1 MPINSVITNSNA
13 MMALRHLND
22 TNRQMA
28 ATQGRISTG
37 LKINNAIDDSSNYTI
52 AQGLRSDVKAM
63 STISQGLNNT
73 KGAAQ
78 VALAGANSV
87 SNLLA
92 DVRAKLVEMS
102 NEGISAS
109 QRSILATDLNSLM
122 SQVGNFISNAE
133 FNGQNI
139 LTATSTNIL
148 TLSNINGGQLTLN
161 AQDIETDAQALATV
175 AAAIAGATASASA
188 LAGSFVTLETTVNA
202 ALGGLGADI
211 RAINL
216 QNEFL
221 GQVRDATEE
230 GLGNIIDADMAR
242 ESAKLSSLQIRQ
254 ELGMQVTG
262 IANTAPQ
269 SLLGLFK

>member
-28 ATQGRISTG
+28 ETQGRISTG

-109 QRSILATDLNSLM
+109 QRSILAT
-122 SQVGNFISNAE
+122 
-133 FNGQNI
+133 
-139 LTATSTNIL
+139 
-148 TLSNINGGQLTLN
+148 LS
-161 AQDIETDAQALATV
+161 AQIV
-175 AAAIAGATASASA
+175 HC
-188 LAGSFVTLETTVNA
+188 
-202 ALGGLGADI
+202 
-211 RAINL
+211 
-216 QNEFL
+216 
-221 GQVRDATEE
+221 
-230 GLGNIIDADMAR
+230 
-242 ESAKLSSLQIRQ
+242 
-254 ELGMQVTG
+254 
-262 IANTAPQ
+262 
-269 SLLGLFK
+269 LGLARKLGRWVVACHRRLTRH

>member
-1 MPINSVITNSNA
+1 M
-13 MMALRHLND
+13 HLVLIVRVRARPESRLD
-22 TNRQMA
+22 FPP
-28 ATQGRISTG
+28 
-37 LKINNAIDDSSNYTI
+37 L
-52 AQGLRSDVKAM
+52 
-63 STISQGLNNT
+63 
-73 KGAAQ
+73 
-78 VALAGANSV
+78 LAGLSP
-87 SNLLA
+87 S
-92 DVRAKLVEMS
+92 
-102 NEGISAS
+102 IP
-109 QRSILATDLNSLM
+109 RSSRG
-122 SQVGNFISNAE
+122 SP
-133 FNGQNI
+133 
-139 LTATSTNIL
+139 
-148 TLSNINGGQLTLN
+148 
-161 AQDIETDAQALATV
+161 
-175 AAAIAGATASASA
+175 GATASASA